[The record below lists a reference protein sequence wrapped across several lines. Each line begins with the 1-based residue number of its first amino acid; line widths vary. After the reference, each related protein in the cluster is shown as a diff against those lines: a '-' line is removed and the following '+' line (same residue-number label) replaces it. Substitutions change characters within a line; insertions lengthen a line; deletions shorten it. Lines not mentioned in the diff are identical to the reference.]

1 MKESIRNLIK
11 MYDGYD
17 YRKHEPVIAFM
28 KSLGFRLFEY
38 KAKNENNGH
47 LVFLNIPL
55 RGIYEKCKIIVHEV
69 VPYNDSTKWLLETKL
84 T

>member
-11 MYDGYD
+11 MYDSYD

-28 KSLGFRLFEY
+28 KPLGFRLFEY

-47 LVFLNIPL
+47 LVFLNIPI
-55 RGIYEKCKIIVHEV
+55 RGIYENCKIIVYEV

-84 T
+84 I